1 MTIDKNR
8 LSMFL
13 FLLSEAAFFGVLIM
27 SYLYYYPSYVG
38 ERNSPLA
45 LDPLLSGIFTVAL
58 LASSFTLWRAQ
69 KSTEQGQLGGQRVW
83 LLATVALGAIF
94 LGGQAWEYTQ
104 LIAEN
109 ITISSSLFGTAFF
122 TLTGIHG
129 LHVLGGLL
137 TLTIL
142 LGLALRGLLTPHRA
156 IGLTM
161 VELYW
166 HFVDVVWIVIFATV
180 YVWPN
185 L

>member
-1 MTIDKNR
+1 MTTDKNK

-13 FLLSEAAFFGVLIM
+13 FLASEAAFFGVLIM

-38 ERNSPLA
+38 EHNSPLA
-45 LDPLLSGIFTVAL
+45 LDPLLSGLFTIAL

-83 LLATVALGAIF
+83 LLATVALGASF
-94 LGGQAWEYTQ
+94 LGGQLWEYTQ

-109 ITISSSLFGTAFF
+109 ITINSSLFGTAFF
-122 TLTGIHG
+122 TLTGVHG
-129 LHVLGGLL
+129 LHVFGGLL
-137 TLTIL
+137 MLLIA
-142 LGLALRGLLTPHRA
+142 LGLALRGLITPHRA

-166 HFVDVVWIVIFATV
+166 HFVDIVWIVIFATV
-180 YVWPN
+180 YLWPR